1 MHKSRLQTLVI
12 DCETDDL
19 ASDAAFWGSALG
31 CKVLACNMEPGDE
44 NYRELE
50 VDPSQPKILVQKV
63 IYPSR
68 VHLDIEAD
76 DIEAEVVRLE
86 RLGAQKVGKVRHF
99 TILEH
104 RVANVSAWCLYSV
117 LTLRKKQMFGW
128 KEMVMIHNKAKYSD
142 VDFPH

>member
-99 TILEH
+99 TILEAPSSQ
-104 RVANVSAWCLYSV
+104 RFCVVPVQRPDFEEKANVWMERDGND
-117 LTLRKKQMFGW
+117 T
-128 KEMVMIHNKAKYSD
+128 
-142 VDFPH
+142 